1 MRPALVAEMAKQIFR
16 KAALE
21 RMASP
26 ERTDHPTRL
35 VGASGWL
42 LLLSF
47 LIALG
52 AGAAWALQTKAPVK
66 ITAQGILIDRA
77 GLVEI
82 ASEQGGVLQEVRVQP
97 GDVVEVGQVIAT
109 LSRSELRRELASAVA
124 KKSDLEARFE
134 RLQIANEARTDR
146 EGRSDQR
153 RLLTIAETRKALE
166 DRLVLLQER
175 ADKLAPLA
183 ERKVV
188 PEVRLIE
195 AQIAVSDL
203 NERLFALDE
212 DAQKIMLDAAERASQ
227 RDIEVLEDRLDIEE
241 QNRTIA
247 RLEARLD
254 EEKVVT
260 ATNSG
265 QVVEIKVN
273 TGDVLVPGAALA
285 TLAPLN
291 QTQNLQ
297 ALMYVPP
304 EDGKRVSPGMVA
316 EIAPTTVEREVYG
329 HILGEVLSVAPLPA
343 TPEGMRRVLQN
354 DQLVEQLSVGGAPIE
369 VRLSLRQNPD
379 TPTGFD
385 WSASDG
391 PTGGVNAGTL
401 LQGKVIVEERPLLDL
416 MLPGATATLGRAMG
430 EMAPSTGN

>member
-1 MRPALVAEMAKQIFR
+1 MAKQIFR

-26 ERTDHPTRL
+26 ERTDHPTSL

-42 LLLSF
+42 LLTSF
-47 LIALG
+47 LIAIL

-66 ITAQGILIDRA
+66 IAAQGILIDRA

-82 ASEQGGVLQEVRVQP
+82 ATEQGGILKDVMIQP
-97 GDVVEVGQVIAT
+97 GDSVQVGQVVASM
-109 LSRSELRRELASAVA
+109 SRSVLRRELAAEQA
-124 KKSDLEARFE
+124 KLSDMESRFE
-134 RLQIANEARTDR
+134 RLRVAHEARVER
-146 EGRSDQR
+146 EARSDQR
-153 RLLTIAETRKALE
+153 RLQTISQTRAALE
-166 DRLVLLQER
+166 ERLVLLEER
-175 ADKLAPLA
+175 AKNLAPLA
-183 ERKVV
+183 ERKVI

-212 DAQKIMLDAAERASQ
+212 DAQKIELDAAERASQ
-227 RDIEVLEDRLDIEE
+227 RDIEVLEDQLEIEE
-241 QNRTIA
+241 QTRTIA
-247 RLEARLD
+247 RIEARLS
-254 EEKVVT
+254 EEKVIISSR
-260 ATNSG
+260 SG

-273 TGDVLVPGAALA
+273 TGDVLVPGEALA

-291 QTQNLQ
+291 QSQNLQ

-304 EDGKRVSPGMVA
+304 ADGKRVAPGMIA

-329 HILGEVLSVAPLPA
+329 HILGEVVSVAPLPA

-369 VRLSLRQNPD
+369 VRLNLKLSPD
-379 TPTGFD
+379 TPTGFE
-385 WSASDG
+385 WSASEG

-401 LQGKVIVEERPLLDL
+401 LEGKVVVEERPLLDL
-416 MLPGATATLGRAMG
+416 MLPGATATMSRTLDEAA
-430 EMAPSTGN
+430 EATGVNGS